1 MPHEDFMGRF
11 LPATPPR
18 TGTRSTGKSG
28 TNIFSNVAKPSNE
41 DEMYDS
47 LVSRVSDCCPRA
59 MALTSCN
66 VCQQDRLNE
75 SGICPGHTFVA
86 TPWKRDKADPT
97 KQSVDLGMYP
107 SPLAPKPPA
116 DGSYARMDWAAVD
129 ILIECK
135 DSPTEEDPFD
145 DDAADALS
153 TAVKRKAAHGQLLSY
168 AELVYR
174 YQQRCHVYIIL
185 LLGDFARIVRFDHS
199 GLFSTKKFNYK
210 KEGEKLTDFLWRFSR
225 LTRAERGHDPSAV
238 RISHNSPLG
247 KAVRNM
253 AEPPKEV
260 DPQRDYIRAAFQT
273 SLDRKWPWWRLEVP
287 VVADE
292 GTPEET
298 RSVRRFAVGKP
309 HFQAPG
315 IAGRATRGY
324 VALPLTAKGGVEG
337 PFVYLKDAWRVD
349 REGIEREG
357 PILSELNRLKI
368 KHVPTL
374 LCHGDIPGQVT
385 VSQDIWPDYHPQEPE
400 CPLKRH
406 QHYRLVVNEVGKSLD
421 MFENGYQL
429 VYALLCCIDG
439 ECHDCVCLPINDSH
453 DCLF

>member
-1 MPHEDFMGRF
+1 
-11 LPATPPR
+11 
-18 TGTRSTGKSG
+18 
-28 TNIFSNVAKPSNE
+28 
-41 DEMYDS
+41 
-47 LVSRVSDCCPRA
+47 

-66 VCQQDRLNE
+66 VCQPDRLNK
-75 SGICPGHTFVA
+75 SGICPGHTLVA

-107 SPLAPKPPA
+107 SPLAPKLPA

-129 ILIECK
+129 IPIECK
-135 DSPTEEDPFD
+135 DSPTDEDPFD
-145 DDAADALS
+145 DDAADAFS
-153 TAVKRKAAHGQLLSY
+153 TTAKRKAAHGQLLSY
-168 AELVYR
+168 AELVYHH
-174 YQQRCHVYIIL
+174 QQRCHVYIIL

-199 GLFSTKKFNYK
+199 GLFATKKFNYK
-210 KEGEKLTDFLWRFSR
+210 TEGEKLTGFLWRFSR

-238 RISHNSPLG
+238 RISLNSPLG
-247 KAVRNM
+247 KAMRNV
-253 AEPPKEV
+253 AEPPKEAY
-260 DPQRDYIRAAFQT
+260 PQRDYIRAAFEK

-287 VVADE
+287 VVVNE

-324 VALPLTAKGGVEG
+324 IALPLTPKGEIEG
-337 PFVYLKDAWRVD
+337 PFVYLKDAWSVD

-357 PILSELNRLKI
+357 SILHELNDLGI

-374 LCHGDIPGQVT
+374 VCHGDIIGQVT
-385 VSQDIWPDYHPQEPE
+385 ISQDIWPEYHPEAQE

-406 QHYRLVVNEVGKSLD
+406 QHYRLVVKEVGKPLEE
-421 MFENGYQL
+421 FENGLQL
-429 VYALLCCIDG
+429 VYALLCCILG
-439 ECHDCVCLPINDSH
+439 ECLGCVSLPTVCLIRLLQHTKQRTMLVSYSGISAPGTSSYGMFPVRGGK
-453 DCLF
+453 DC